1 MTPAWLIWASDA
13 GLTLAA
19 AAALAIGPQA
29 LLTEVTGERATWRRA
44 LSLALPAAAAGFA
57 TLAACAVLGRPL
69 IAGQLAA
76 AAVCLAAVLV
86 VDGRWF
92 VIPDVHVVALAILG
106 LALPGLAG
114 ASPAGWATAA
124 IGAALGGGLLATV
137 RWAFWRFARIEG
149 LGFGDVKL
157 MAAIGLLVGPAG
169 VLWVVIWASA
179 LGAIWILLRGRTAEG
194 KRQAA
199 PFGACAAVPAF
210 LVLALGRLG

>member
-1 MTPAWLIWASDA
+1 MIPVWLIWASDVL
-13 GLTLAA
+13 LTLAA
-19 AAALAIGPQA
+19 ATALAIGPQG
-29 LLTEVTGERATWRRA
+29 LLTEVSGEQPTWRRA
-44 LSLALPAAAAGFA
+44 LGLALPAAVAGFA
-57 TLAACAVLGRPL
+57 ALAACAALGRPL

-92 VIPDVHVVALAILG
+92 VIPDVYVVALAILG
-106 LALPGLAG
+106 LAG
-114 ASPAGWATAA
+114 ASQIGWAMAA
-124 IGAALGGGLLATV
+124 IGAALGGGLLAGV
-137 RWAFWRFARIEG
+137 RWAFLRFARIEG

-157 MAAIGLLVGPAG
+157 MAAVGLVVGPAG

-194 KRQAA
+194 RRQMA